1 MSLPSRRSALRLGSS
16 GLLSGVFGLLAGC
29 SAPSGTTPAPNG
41 KRILALGDSYT
52 VGTGVDADERWVTKL
67 TERLRAEGEAVAD
80 PVVIAENGWTTDD
93 LDEAID
99 KAEPAGP
106 FDLVTLLIG
115 ANNCFQEEPPETF
128 APKFEAMLDR
138 ALEFAENPDSVV
150 VITVP
155 DYTLTPVGQENDP
168 EEHAERLDA
177 YEEITREAVE
187 KRGVRLVDVI
197 PPSKRVAAEPA
208 LIAGDDLHP
217 APAQHDLWLERIYP
231 VAAEALRA

>member
-1 MSLPSRRSALRLGSS
+1 MGGGEPD
-16 GLLSGVFGLLAGC
+16 
-29 SAPSGTTPAPNG
+29 PA
-41 KRILALGDSYT
+41 RILALGDSYT
-52 VGTGVDADERWVTKL
+52 VGTGVDAEDRWVTKL
-67 TERLRAEGEAVAD
+67 TERLRMEGEDVAG

-99 KAEPAGP
+99 EREPEGP

-115 ANNCFQEEPPETF
+115 ANNCFQGEPPEAF
-128 APKFEAMLDR
+128 APKFEALLDR
-138 ALEFAENPDSVV
+138 ALGIAENPDSVV

-168 EEHAERLDA
+168 EEHAARLDA
-177 YEEITREAVE
+177 YEGITREAVE
-187 KRGVRLVDVI
+187 QRGLRLVDVI
-197 PPSKRVAAEPA
+197 PPSKRVTAEPE

>member
-1 MSLPSRRSALRLGSS
+1 MTR
-16 GLLSGVFGLLAGC
+16 
-29 SAPSGTTPAPNG
+29 T
-41 KRILALGDSYT
+41 ILALGDSYT
-52 VGTGVDADERWVTKL
+52 VGTGVDDDERWVTKL
-67 TERLRAEGEAVAD
+67 TERLREDGYAVDD

-99 KAEPAGP
+99 EQNPEGP

-115 ANNCFQEEPPETF
+115 ANNCFQGEPPEIF

-138 ALEFAENPDSVV
+138 ALGFAETPDSVV

-155 DYTLTPVGQENDP
+155 DYTLTPVGRENDP
-168 EEHAERLDA
+168 EEHAARLER
-177 YEEITREAVE
+177 YERITREAVE
-187 KRGVRLVDVI
+187 DRGVRLVDVV
-197 PPSKRVAAEPA
+197 PPSKRVEEKPA

-231 VAAEALRA
+231 VAAAALRA

>member
-1 MSLPSRRSALRLGSS
+1 MAR
-16 GLLSGVFGLLAGC
+16 
-29 SAPSGTTPAPNG
+29 
-41 KRILALGDSYT
+41 RILALGDSYT
-52 VGTGVDADERWVTKL
+52 VGTGVDAEERWVTKL
-67 TERLRAEGEAVAD
+67 TERLRMEGEDVAD
-80 PVVIAENGWTTDD
+80 PVVIAENGWTTGD

-99 KAEPAGP
+99 EELAGTQSAGEGEADPEGP

-115 ANNCFQEEPPETF
+115 ANNCFQEESPDAF

-168 EEHAERLDA
+168 EEHAARLDA
-177 YEEITREAVE
+177 YEAITREAVE
-187 KRGVRLVDVI
+187 KRDVRLVDVV
-197 PPSKRVAAEPA
+197 PPSKGVEEEPE
-208 LIAGDDLHP
+208 LIAEDDLHP

-231 VAAEALRA
+231 VAAAALRA